1 MTHQAPSVARAVQ
14 TAVSEH
20 RNLNR
25 LVAQVEAAFSRP
37 GQPHA
42 GSGPDVVAARLDAL
56 RGPLRAHFD
65 EEERAG
71 LFEQIE
77 RQAPEHAAHCAR
89 LREEHETILRRLD
102 TLRAAS
108 PVERRRP
115 LWIHEVRR
123 LLDEVHGH
131 EARETDLLNRTL
143 DGSTAA
149 GD

>member
-1 MTHQAPSVARAVQ
+1 MRQFVSVARAALSAAGEQ
-14 TAVSEH
+14 GSL
-20 RNLNR
+20 RR
-25 LVAQVEAAFSRP
+25 LLAQVESAF
-37 GQPHA
+37 A
-42 GSGPDVVAARLDAL
+42 GPSPFSASGPDVVAAKLDEL

-77 RQAPEHAAHCAR
+77 RDAPEHATACTR

-131 EARETDLLNRTL
+131 ESRETDLLNRTL
-143 DGSTAA
+143 DGSTSA

>member
-1 MTHQAPSVARAVQ
+1 MTQAPAVTRAARA
-14 TAVSEH
+14 AVDEH
-20 RNLNR
+20 RNLRR
-25 LVAQVEAAFSRP
+25 LVTQVEAAFSRP
-37 GQPHA
+37 EPHA

-77 RQAPEHAAHCAR
+77 RDAPEHASLCAR
-89 LREEHETILRRLD
+89 LRNEHETILRRLD
-102 TLRAAS
+102 TLRGA
-108 PVERRRP
+108 PPLDRRRP
-115 LWIHEVRR
+115 LWISEVRR

-131 EARETDLLNRTL
+131 ETRETDLLTRTL

-149 GD
+149 VD